1 MSAAPALKRT
11 AIFLFLVVLS
21 LIALSPLLSGDW
33 YLSHDA
39 EWHIQ
44 RLFAVSEEMRH
55 GNFYPRWL
63 SGASYGKGL
72 PIFNYYSPL
81 FFLLTSLL
89 HVAGLPL
96 LWALKLVCFLLIFL
110 GASGMFAWVREHS
123 DDYGALLAATVYTF
137 LPYHFLD
144 LYVRGAL
151 PEFAALAALP
161 WLFLGID
168 LSFSADRS
176 RRGLVVSAIAWAAT
190 LLSHNI
196 STVLILPFALLYF
209 CWHLFGRKRQRP
221 LFPAAA
227 LWGPVCGAG
236 LSAYYWLPMV
246 AELKYLRNFKATIGA
261 ESYADHFVYPIQW
274 VSSFWGF
281 GTSSPG
287 PVDGMSFQLG
297 YALLAFVVVGC
308 VALFTVDRG
317 RRWFG
322 IATLL
327 LGCLGLFLTIPP
339 SAPLYQLVQA
349 FKYAQF
355 PWRFLGPSTLFLAAF
370 TGIGTGLRFGGRQRL
385 IPPVLLLAAFVLCV
399 GLSHDHRKVHARAG
413 GNLDQLEQRIIADN
427 ELGVMAL
434 QNEYLPRWVE
444 DTASVDLKP
453 DLARVLGS
461 FSPRGGAV
469 KVKGSELAFAVD
481 ARNTGGDVTV
491 PVYFFP
497 GWRGEVDGA
506 SAELEANPM
515 GFITFPVP
523 PGEHRVR
530 LWLGTTWPR
539 AGGWGLALLTALGM
553 ALALKFRKV

>member
-1 MSAAPALKRT
+1 MSAAPVLDRKV
-11 AIFLFLVVLS
+11 IFFFLVVLS
-21 LIALSPLLSGDW
+21 LIALSPLLTGGW

-81 FFLLTSLL
+81 FYLLTSLL

-110 GASGMFAWVREHS
+110 GASGMFAWVRGHS

-176 RRGLVVSAIAWAAT
+176 RQGFVVSAIAWAAT
-190 LLSHNI
+190 VLSHNI

-209 CWHLFGRKRQRP
+209 CWHLLSRKRQRP
-221 LFPAAA
+221 LLRRAA

-246 AELKYLRNFKATIGA
+246 AELKYLRNFKASIGA
-261 ESYADHFVYPIQW
+261 ESYADHFVYPSQW
-274 VSSFWGF
+274 LSSFWGF
-281 GTSSPG
+281 GDSSPG
-287 PVDGMSFQLG
+287 LADGMSFQLG

-308 VALFTVDRG
+308 VVLFTVDGG
-317 RRWFG
+317 RRSFG
-322 IATLL
+322 FATLL
-327 LGCLGLFLTIPP
+327 LGCLGLFLTSTP

-370 TGIGTGLRFGGRQRL
+370 TGIGTGLTVGRQQRF
-385 IPPVLLLAAFVLCV
+385 IPPVLLLAAFLLCV
-399 GLSHDHRKVHARAG
+399 GLSHQHRSVQARAAG
-413 GNLDQLEQRIIADN
+413 DLDQIEQGVIADN
-427 ELGVMAL
+427 ELGFMAL
-434 QNEYLPRWVE
+434 QNEYLPRWVQ
-444 DTASVDLKP
+444 DTSSVDLKP
-453 DLARVLGS
+453 ELARVLRS
-461 FSPRGGAV
+461 FSPRGNAPRI
-469 KVKGSELAFAVD
+469 KGGELSFAVD
-481 ARNTGGDVTV
+481 GRETGGTVAV
-491 PVYFFP
+491 PVHFFP

-506 SAELEANPM
+506 AAELEVTPT
-515 GFITFPVP
+515 GFITLSLP
-523 PGEHRVR
+523 PGEHQVR

-539 AGGWGLALLTALGM
+539 AAGWVLALLTAAGM
-553 ALALKFRKV
+553 ALALKLRKV